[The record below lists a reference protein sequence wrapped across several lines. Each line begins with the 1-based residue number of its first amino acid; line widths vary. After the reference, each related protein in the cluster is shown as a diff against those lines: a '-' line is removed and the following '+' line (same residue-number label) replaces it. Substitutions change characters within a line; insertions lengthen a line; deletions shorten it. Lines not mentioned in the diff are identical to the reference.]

1 MFLIRNLCLLI
12 TVNVVASVD
21 VLLPISTVAPDSS
34 FYANIVHPRQPSR
47 LNLGPK
53 RALHT
58 NKFYTNAILGTGENP
73 VITHPYVLLL
83 NKDAPYGLSI
93 SLTEALNFGP
103 QIDGTRVKYFINNIL
118 KNLQVSATEF
128 TAQNSEVIDVD
139 DPGFALTMRLRQQN
153 SAATITMPIVRG
165 MAYVTFEFNAATPR
179 ISTVHAILSVNGQTS
194 GTLTGKRFEIVL
206 NNGQSWI
213 VYALNGDVTLDVRGN
228 QLVGTQAITNVLR
241 VAKKQSD
248 AFANSVLDSHVS
260 VYPTGCQ
267 LRADVA
273 GSSGSYTFLWN
284 RKGDLTKTLLHYT
297 LAHHRQSLSGGSA
310 TSTNIQA
317 QSPTKGTMIAYLG
330 NVWVL
335 AESSLSTMNF
345 LAPRAPAPQYENHIV
360 AQLKKDIAA
369 GANLGVSDYYFTGK
383 EFHKYAL
390 LCLLADYYRETTLRE
405 QCIRTLET
413 GFDVLLAGRNS
424 NALKYDT
431 TWSGLVSSSGLG

>member
-1 MFLIRNLCLLI
+1 MFLLRNLCLFI
-12 TVNVVASVD
+12 AVSVVASVD
-21 VLLPISTVAPDSS
+21 VLLPLSTVAPDSS
-34 FYANIVHPRQPSR
+34 FYTNIVHPRQPSR

-93 SLTEALNFGP
+93 SLTETLNFGP
-103 QIDGTRVKYFINNIL
+103 QVDSTRVKYFINNIL

-153 SAATITMPIVRG
+153 SQATITMPIVRG

-179 ISTVHAILSVNGQTS
+179 ISTTHAILSVNGKTS

-213 VYALNGDVTLDVRGN
+213 VYALNADVTLEVRGN

-241 VAKKQSD
+241 VAKKQPD
-248 AFANSVLDSHVS
+248 ALANSVLDSHVS

-267 LRADVA
+267 LRADVT

-310 TSTNIQA
+310 TATNIQA
-317 QSPTKGTMIAYLG
+317 QSSSKGTMIAYLG
-330 NVWVL
+330 NAWVL
-335 AESSLSTMNF
+335 TEGSLSTMNF

-369 GANLGVSDYYFTGK
+369 GANMAVSDYYFTGK

-390 LCLLADYYRETTLRE
+390 LCLLADYYRETTLRA

-413 GFDVLLAGRNS
+413 AFDVLLAGKNG